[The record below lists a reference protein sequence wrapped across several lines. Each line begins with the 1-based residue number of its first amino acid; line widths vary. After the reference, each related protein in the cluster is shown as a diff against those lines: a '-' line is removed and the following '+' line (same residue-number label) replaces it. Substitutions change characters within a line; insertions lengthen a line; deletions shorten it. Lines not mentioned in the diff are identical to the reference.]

1 MRISFQ
7 GRIFN
12 YHSKVRVFTKKELLV
27 FRDEQDQLQFP
38 LQIGLAYA
46 QKDIIRYIKSCYRR
60 GFKRLNLN
68 HYLCQIPA

>member
-12 YHSKVRVFTKKELLV
+12 YHSKVRIFAKKEQLI
-27 FRDEQDQLQFP
+27 FRDHKTQFQFP
-38 LQIGLAYA
+38 LQVGLSSA
-46 QKDIIRYIKSCYRR
+46 QKEIIRYIKSCYRR

-68 HYLCQIPA
+68 HYLCQVAI